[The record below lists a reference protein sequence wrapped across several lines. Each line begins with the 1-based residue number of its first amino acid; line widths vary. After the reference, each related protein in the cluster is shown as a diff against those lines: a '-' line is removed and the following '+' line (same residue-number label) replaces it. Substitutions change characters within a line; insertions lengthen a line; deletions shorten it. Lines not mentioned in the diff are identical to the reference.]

1 MTIITN
7 HFEVFLV
14 TSKKQRNG
22 IIESK
27 VGLYSIKAS
36 SHIYVSCGQDSV
48 SGIVR
53 KEAFTRGV
61 VGAIF
66 AIYTR
71 KNILDLCDPKY
82 RSFSMLHRM
91 LPKIISGKNRIL
103 HIFRSIQHAYVNLTN
118 YLRILHWRRICI

>member
-1 MTIITN
+1 
-7 HFEVFLV
+7 V
-14 TSKKQRNG
+14 TSKKQGNG

-36 SHIYVSCGQDSV
+36 LHIFVSCGQDSV
-48 SGIVR
+48 SGTVR
-53 KEAFTRGV
+53 KDAFTRGV

-66 AIYTR
+66 AIYTYTSGRR

-82 RSFSMLHRM
+82 RSFTMLHRM

-103 HIFRSIQHAYVNLTN
+103 HILRSIQHAYVNLTN